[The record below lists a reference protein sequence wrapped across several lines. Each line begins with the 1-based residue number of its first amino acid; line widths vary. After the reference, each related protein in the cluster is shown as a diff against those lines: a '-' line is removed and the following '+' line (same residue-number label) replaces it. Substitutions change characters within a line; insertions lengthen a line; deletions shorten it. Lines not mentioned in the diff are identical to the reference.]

1 MADLSY
7 SNEAFNVLNLFY
19 QKDYMVYVEG
29 RDDVCF
35 WEMIFNKTSNI
46 KVEIQDVGGCE
57 ELIPYIEKIYNG
69 EIEAIVACD
78 MDLKYFDDTKKEHNR
93 IIRTKKYSIENTMIN
108 EEVLLNIIKLLGR
121 YSSKEIKKIDVNQ
134 WLEDTYEK
142 ATPLVK
148 MDIGNYIFSKGI
160 PIVGDNANRFMQ
172 SKNSYMLSSEKIQNH
187 IQKIGIKLSE
197 AEKKELSKIIEKSD
211 SNLSS
216 WLRGHFLFSAALRFV
231 CYTLDDDER
240 KISLSKDAFYSNLM
254 QSFEK
259 NFNESNEEYIYYK
272 NKINLIA

>member
-46 KVEIQDVGGCE
+46 KVEIQDVGVCE

-93 IIRTKKYSIENTMIN
+93 CHAGARHET
-108 EEVLLNIIKLLGR
+108 R
-121 YSSKEIKKIDVNQ
+121 
-134 WLEDTYEK
+134 
-142 ATPLVK
+142 
-148 MDIGNYIFSKGI
+148 
-160 PIVGDNANRFMQ
+160 
-172 SKNSYMLSSEKIQNH
+172 SY
-187 IQKIGIKLSE
+187 
-197 AEKKELSKIIEKSD
+197 
-211 SNLSS
+211 
-216 WLRGHFLFSAALRFV
+216 RV
-231 CYTLDDDER
+231 P
-240 KISLSKDAFYSNLM
+240 
-254 QSFEK
+254 
-259 NFNESNEEYIYYK
+259 
-272 NKINLIA
+272 